1 MIKKI
6 IKKAL
11 VSVSDKS
18 NLKVLAD
25 FLYRNK
31 IEVLSTGGT
40 AKELKTLNPKLKLSE
55 ISHYTG
61 SKEILDG
68 RVKTLHPKIHAG
80 ILNKRENLLMNYMLL
95 IRKQRELLGRSN
107 IIGF

>member
-18 NLKVLAD
+18 HLKVLAD

-40 AKELKTLNPKLKLSE
+40 AKELKMLNPKIKLTE
-55 ISHYTG
+55 IHVG
-61 SKEILDG
+61 ENKLGAIG
-68 RVKTLHPKIHAG
+68 KTKLAFIGNFLGHPYGKHC
-80 ILNKRENLLMNYMLL
+80 
-95 IRKQRELLGRSN
+95 
-107 IIGF
+107 

>member
-1 MIKKI
+1 MIKRI
-6 IKKAL
+6 IKRAL

-40 AKELKTLNPKLKLSE
+40 AKELKMLNPK
-55 ISHYTG
+55 
-61 SKEILDG
+61 D
-68 RVKTLHPKIHAG
+68 P
-80 ILNKRENLLMNYMLL
+80 
-95 IRKQRELLGRSN
+95 
-107 IIGF
+107 II